1 VFSASVAAV
10 YVSFG
15 DPPSMAEEQS
25 TVLLAAIEGAL
36 ILARARR
43 STEPLDTV
51 ERYFATRPPKRAKQR
66 A

>member
-1 VFSASVAAV
+1 VRTLSVIVPATDRPATLDSAVH
-10 YVSFG
+10 
-15 DPPSMAEEQS
+15 
-25 TVLLAAIEGAL
+25 AIEGAT

-51 ERYFATRPPKRAKQR
+51 ERYFAARPPASE